1 MRSRRTVAAALG
13 LAVSLALLGCSGP
26 TPPTVPT
33 TGSGATASSSPTQ
46 SAPLKAS
53 PTPRPTPS
61 PAAPSGPATVT
72 VVSTSDVVTG
82 LATPWGLAFL
92 PDARALVTLRNS
104 GRIMLVDHPGHAIQ
118 LTGPGADQL
127 ARTARHVGESG
138 LLGIAV
144 SPGFATDHTIFVY
157 LTRVDGNAVMSLQLV
172 DDRLVSLS
180 EVFAGIPSADHH
192 DGGRLAFGPDG
203 YLYVTTGDAGVTSRS
218 QDPNS
223 LGGKILRITASG
235 APAPGNPTPGSP
247 VWTLGHRNVEGIG
260 WAADGRMF
268 ASEFGQNTWDEL
280 NLIRPGGNYGWPVV
294 EGDGTG
300 GGKFVRPLAWWP
312 TDAASPSGLA
322 VTAEGVYL
330 AALKGERLWRVPLLP
345 DGVGA
350 PQALLVGALGRLRA
364 VVPAPDGSLWL
375 LTNNTDGR
383 GTPRAGDDRI
393 VRLVVG

>member
-1 MRSRRTVAAALG
+1 MSPRRVLGATVGPAL
-13 LAVSLALLGCSGP
+13 VMALLGCGGS
-26 TPPTVPT
+26 TPPTATPT
-33 TGSGATASSSPTQ
+33 L
-46 SAPLKAS
+46 PL
-53 PTPRPTPS
+53 
-61 PAAPSGPATVT
+61 AAPSGPATVT
-72 VVSTSDVVTG
+72 VISTTDVVTG

-104 GRIMLVDHPGHAIQ
+104 GRIMLVDHPGHAVQ

-127 ARTARHVGESG
+127 ARTVRHVGESG

-144 SPGFATDHTIFVY
+144 SPGFATDHTVFVY
-157 LTRVDGNAVMSLQLV
+157 LTRADGNAVM
-172 DDRLVSLS
+172 
-180 EVFAGIPSADHH
+180 
-192 DGGRLAFGPDG
+192 
-203 YLYVTTGDAGVTSRS
+203 SRS

-223 LGGKILRITASG
+223 LGGKILRITAAG

-260 WAADGRMF
+260 D
-268 ASEFGQNTWDEL
+268 
-280 NLIRPGGNYGWPVV
+280 
-294 EGDGTG
+294 G
-300 GGKFVRPLAWWP
+300 GGRFVRPLAWWP
-312 TDAASPSGLA
+312 TDSASPSGLA
-322 VTAEGVYL
+322 VTAERVYL

-345 DGVGA
+345 DGIGA
-350 PQALLVGALGRLRA
+350 PQALLVGALGRLRS

>member
-1 MRSRRTVAAALG
+1 MSPRRVLGATVGPAL
-13 LAVSLALLGCSGP
+13 VMALLGCGGS
-26 TPPTVPT
+26 TPPTATPT
-33 TGSGATASSSPTQ
+33 L
-46 SAPLKAS
+46 PL
-53 PTPRPTPS
+53 
-61 PAAPSGPATVT
+61 AAPSGPATVT
-72 VVSTSDVVTG
+72 VISTTDVVTG

-104 GRIMLVDHPGHAIQ
+104 GRIMLVDHPGHAVQ

-127 ARTARHVGESG
+127 ARTVRHVGESG

-144 SPGFATDHTIFVY
+144 SPGFATDHTVFVY
-157 LTRVDGNAVMSLQLV
+157 LTRADGNAVMSLQLI
-172 DDRLVSLS
+172 DDSLVSLT

-223 LGGKILRITASG
+223 LGGKILRITAAG

-247 VWTLGHRNVEGIG
+247 VWTLGHRNVEG
-260 WAADGRMF
+260 
-268 ASEFGQNTWDEL
+268 N
-280 NLIRPGGNYGWPVV
+280 
-294 EGDGTG
+294 GDGG
-300 GGKFVRPLAWWP
+300 GRFVRPLAWWP
-312 TDAASPSGLA
+312 TDSASPSGLA

-345 DGVGA
+345 DGIGA
-350 PQALLVGALGRLRA
+350 PQALLVGALGRLRS